1 MSEKFDD
8 NVLKQICGSDRD
20 SEEIVKTFFKND
32 LEIDLDYILKDT
44 YQGRKDQQEDQ
55 EEDLP
60 HQG

>member
-1 MSEKFDD
+1 MKEYYHW
-8 NVLKQICGSDRD
+8 NRD